1 LKQEKE
7 VFITEE
13 VKIVHPT
20 DLIILPILK
29 SRDELKSGEI
39 WQLSAK
45 GGSGYYHW
53 SIEDPKIATISGSG
67 LLKSESEGITTI
79 TVRDSLNQKNYK

>member
-1 LKQEKE
+1 
-7 VFITEE
+7 

-29 SRDELKSGEI
+29 SQDESRSGEI

-53 SIEDPKIATISGSG
+53 SIEDLKIATISGSG
-67 LLKSESEGITTI
+67 
-79 TVRDSLNQKNYK
+79 